1 MLIQSSGRMVNS
13 VDVEHHTSLE
23 FSPYW
28 VLFVAMLSI
37 TLIYSITIDT
47 IVWLVIF
54 IAVTRTQ
61 HSCVQYSLCARGS
74 HCH

>member
-23 FSPYW
+23 FSPHW

-37 TLIYSITIDT
+37 TLIYSIRHYLVDRHLYSCHSNTAFLCTISQNLSF
-47 IVWLVIF
+47 VY
-54 IAVTRTQ
+54 
-61 HSCVQYSLCARGS
+61 HP
-74 HCH
+74 